1 MDTENRNPKTK
12 FSDELESIRDKIA
25 HLQGLVQQKQAP
37 DYKHSPTE
45 ADEGGGG
52 VLESDKRILERLIHS
67 SVDGILAFDCNL
79 GFTVWN
85 PGMERIF
92 GIGAQDT
99 LGRHV
104 LEACPFL
111 KELGEIPYFEA
122 ALRGER
128 TVSRDNRYPI
138 SGTTRQGYFEGY
150 YGPIYESAVEG
161 NVIGGLAI
169 IRDITERK
177 LAEER
182 QRISEERYRELFE
195 NACDMV
201 YLQDLAGNF
210 IAINRATERITG
222 YSRAEALQ
230 MKFLQLVAPE
240 SLQIALKM
248 INQQMAEGV
257 SITQEIDI
265 ISKHSSRLT
274 LEASNRLI
282 FQEGQAVGIQGIAR
296 DITERKK
303 AEKALHKANHEL
315 EKRVRDLQQR
325 TYEMTLLSELG
336 DILRACLSTEEIYD
350 VIKRVAQ
357 EIFPNQ
363 AGALFVI
370 GPQRTIVEAVAE
382 WGDTSKFE
390 LTFTPDECW
399 ALRRGRIHSVRDSTT
414 GLICKHIYSPPLQ
427 GSLCVPMMAQSE
439 ALGILH
445 LVQVNDEPLPEAK
458 EELAIAMAE
467 HVAMAISNLRLH
479 ETLRNQSI
487 RDSLTGL
494 FNRSFMEE
502 SLELELRR
510 AIRSQHPLSI
520 IMLSLDR
527 FQQLSD
533 SFGVDAGD
541 SILKDASALLQTNVR
556 KGDIACRY
564 GNHSFVLIMPQSSF
578 ETSIQRAE
586 SMRAL
591 ARNLEIKYRNEI
603 SYMTASIGL
612 AAFPGHGQTVD
623 MLLQSAEAA
632 LKRAVAEGN
641 CVVAAN

>member
-12 FSDELESIRDKIA
+12 FSEELESIRDKIA

-37 DYKHSPTE
+37 DCKHSPAE
-45 ADEGGGG
+45 ADEGGG

-67 SVDGILAFDCNL
+67 SVDGILAFDSNL

-138 SGTTRQGYFEGY
+138 SGTTRQGCFEGY

-201 YLQDLAGNF
+201 YLHDLAGNF

-240 SLQIALKM
+240 SLQIAHKM

-257 SITQEIDI
+257 SNTQEIDI

-303 AEKALHKANHEL
+303 AEKALHKANQEL
-315 EKRVRDLQQR
+315 EIRVQDLQQR

-336 DILRACLSTEEIYD
+336 DILRACLSTEEIYE
-350 VIKRVAQ
+350 VIKRVAR

-390 LTFTPDECW
+390 LTFAPDDCW

-445 LVQVNDEPLPEAK
+445 LVQVNDGPLPEAK

-586 SMRAL
+586 NMRAL
-591 ARNLEIKYRNEI
+591 ARNLEIKYRNET

-612 AAFPGHGQTVD
+612 AVFPGHGQTVD

-641 CVVAAN
+641 CVIAAN